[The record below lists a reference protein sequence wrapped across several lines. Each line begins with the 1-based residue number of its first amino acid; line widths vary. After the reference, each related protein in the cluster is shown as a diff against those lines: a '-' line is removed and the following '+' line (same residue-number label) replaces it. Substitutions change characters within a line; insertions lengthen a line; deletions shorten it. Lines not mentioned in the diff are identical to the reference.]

1 MPENTNAQIP
11 ATENQI
17 ELTRPK
23 VGRSFNLLTGHIE
36 GSMNAGHKRI
46 IAYQEVMAGSKIAVS
61 GANLL
66 IQMLTPKTPAFQ
78 KLKAVVEVV
87 NVPFK
92 RVWDKYEDF
101 AAQKGG
107 ASENKPQVM
116 PNFAGKYFPVIEYP
130 IENSQENYLISKQE
144 TTDWRDNIFSCI
156 IPRVGAGETID
167 SRIGTD
173 PYTAAPNMTALY
185 CRAHV
190 ATWNDIFRN
199 KEYDTERTEYITSD
213 TVSDEEWE
221 SYTAANSESETD
233 YYFCRT
239 RKDNSYYSN
248 YRAELQGF
256 DSQAPDIIQG
266 DEDEQLINFSEWLH
280 QSAEAMAQASNAQKN
295 AWDVYTSL
303 RGAKKLTEGR
313 VQLLARKTFPISYST
328 VTQNAYNN
336 NPEIEE
342 SFRVLGK
349 QGAFSFT
356 NIDLAWL
363 NGIETKEDGVLLVY
377 MTITADTI
385 YESAV
390 DRTLLNINW
399 KDRYRPDLAKEK
411 NDILMKIETGTP
423 YALDNANDEYEA
435 LGFKRRYSEY
445 FKLPCCIN
453 GSIMNRGYFQSN
465 PGDVNTVMNLN
476 RLESQHTFQFNE
488 FSATKAQF
496 GTNFS
501 EGRSI
506 INKKHWLDYSD
517 LMVNKNLAI
526 PQETYG
532 NDEGEIVLMGQHQI
546 FYAGETYCIVDM
558 PIEED
563 AKTNFVK
570 FGEY

>member
-17 ELTRPK
+17 ELTRPT

-46 IAYQEVMAGSKIAVS
+46 IAYQEVMAGAKIAVS

-78 KLKAVVEVV
+78 RLKAVVEVV
-87 NVPFK
+87 NCPFK
-92 RVWDKYEDF
+92 RVWDKYEEF

-107 ASENKPQVM
+107 ASEEKPQVM
-116 PNFAGKYFPVIEYP
+116 PNFAGKKFPISNYEGDPNYTYFVSE
-130 IENSQENYLISKQE
+130 QE
-144 TTDWRDNIFSCI
+144 TTNWRDNIYSCL
-156 IPRVGAGETID
+156 IPRVGAGEVID
-167 SRIGTD
+167 D
-173 PYTAAPNMTALY
+173 AAENKPYAKAPNMTALY
-185 CRAHV
+185 CRAHT
-190 ATWNDIFRN
+190 AAWNDLFRN
-199 KEYDTERTEYITSD
+199 KEYDTEYPEYITSD
-213 TVSDEEWE
+213 TVSENEWN
-221 SYTAANSESETD
+221 SYVKTD
-233 YYFCRT
+233 TEGLVDYFFCRA

-256 DSQAPDIIQG
+256 DSQAPNIIQG
-266 DEDEQLINFSEWLH
+266 EEDEQLLNFSEWLH
-280 QSAEAMAQASNAQKN
+280 ESAEAMAQASNAQKN

-336 NPEIEE
+336 NPEVEE

-363 NGIETKEDGVLLVY
+363 NGIEIKEDGVLLVY
-377 MTITADTI
+377 MTVTADTI

-390 DRTLLNINW
+390 DRSLLNINW
-399 KDRYRPDLAKEK
+399 KDRYRPDLAEEK
-411 NDILMKIETGTP
+411 NDILMNIETGTP
-423 YALDNANDEYEA
+423 YARENDGNDAYEP
-435 LGFKRRYSEY
+435 LGFKRRWSEM
-445 FKLPCCIN
+445 FKLPTCLN
-453 GSIMNRGYFQSN
+453 GDMMNRGYFQSN
-465 PGDVNTVMNLN
+465 PENAEEIKGLQRV
-476 RLESQHTFQFNE
+476 ESQHTFQFNE
-488 FSATKAQF
+488 FSAKKAQY
-496 GTNFS
+496 GTN
-501 EGRSI
+501 EI
-506 INKKHWLDYSD
+506 MPKKHWLDYSD

-526 PQETYG
+526 PQETFQNRG
-532 NDEGEIVLMGQHQI
+532 SEIIMLGSNQI

-558 PIEED
+558 PIEEN

-570 FGEY
+570 WGDY

>member
-1 MPENTNAQIP
+1 MPENTNAKIP

-61 GANLL
+61 GGNLL

-87 NVPFK
+87 NCPFK

-107 ASENKPQVM
+107 ASEDKPQVM
-116 PNFAGKYFPVIEYP
+116 PNFTGKNFKEIEFQGNNTTYFV
-130 IENSQENYLISKQE
+130 SQQE
-144 TTDWRDNIFSCI
+144 TTDWRDNIFSCL
-156 IPRVGAGETID
+156 IPRVGAGEIID
-167 SRIGTD
+167 DTTQD
-173 PYTAAPNMTALY
+173 LPYKTAPNMNALY

-190 ATWNDIFRN
+190 AAWNDIFRN
-199 KEYDTERTEYITSD
+199 KEYEQERTEYTSSD
-213 TVSDEEWE
+213 IVSDEEWNQ
-221 SYTAANSESETD
+221 YTGLAIEEGSD
-233 YYFCRT
+233 YYYCRA

-248 YRAELQGF
+248 YRAELAGF
-256 DSQAPDIIQG
+256 ETEIPGVDNVIPA
-266 DEDEQLINFSEWLH
+266 DEKVLAFSEWLH
-280 QSAEAMAQASNAQKN
+280 ESAEAMAQASNAQKN

-313 VQLLARKTFPISYST
+313 VQLLSRKTFPISYST

-363 NGIETKEDGVLLVY
+363 NGIEIKEDGVLLVY
-377 MTITADTI
+377 MTVTADTI

-411 NDILMKIETGTP
+411 HDILMNIECGTP
-423 YALDNANDEYEA
+423 YAIDGEGSNAYNPI
-435 LGFKRRYSEY
+435 GFKRRYSEM
-445 FKLPCCIN
+445 FKLPNCIN
-453 GSIMNRGYFQSN
+453 GDMMNRGYFQSN
-465 PGDVNTVMNLN
+465 PLAEEEIKSLN
-476 RLESQHTFQFNE
+476 RTESQHTFQFNE
-488 FSATKAQF
+488 FSATKAQY
-496 GTNFS
+496 GTTTNYTL
-501 EGRSI
+501 
-506 INKKHWLDYSD
+506 NKKHWLDYSD

-526 PQETYG
+526 PQETTG
-532 NDEGEIVLMGQHQI
+532 TDEGEIIIQGPHQI
-546 FYAGETYCIVDM
+546 FYAGETYCIIDM

-570 FGEY
+570 WGDY